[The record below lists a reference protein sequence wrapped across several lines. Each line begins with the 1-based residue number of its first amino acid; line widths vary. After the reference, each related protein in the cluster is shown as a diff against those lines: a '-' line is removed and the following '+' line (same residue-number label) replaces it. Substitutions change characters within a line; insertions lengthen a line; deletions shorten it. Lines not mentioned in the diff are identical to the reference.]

1 MLKSKHKNPFVSGLS
16 RLGYFLSLNCL
27 VLLILCSFNS
37 FSFPGP
43 GPDRQSVR
51 TIAVAVT
58 IKGTVIDEKTQLVI
72 PYANILVVDQ
82 EKHIQADSKGE
93 FAFTVASEK
102 ETSRIVVS
110 SLGYVSQEFSVAE
123 LLKKS
128 YGSNEMRLP
137 LRPKN
142 VSLNEVEIEAEAEK
156 YKEMIVGYN
165 MHKYSDFHH
174 EFQPLDSLIVKPPGQ
189 EIGNKFQSKKY
200 PVYLQD
206 ITFSLAGSGNLK
218 VMVAI
223 HIYALKNN
231 LPQKGLLPEN
241 VIVQIPPHHTGWI
254 TVNLNKYNLSLTDDF
269 AVVVEWLNDAN
280 KLSDN
285 SLTTFA
291 SKPKGQVTYYRKS
304 DDTPWQVLKST
315 SIGMYVTLL
324 HKK

>member
-1 MLKSKHKNPFVSGLS
+1 M
-16 RLGYFLSLNCL
+16 
-27 VLLILCSFNS
+27 
-37 FSFPGP
+37 
-43 GPDRQSVR
+43 R